1 MIAADPMDDIL
12 QVVTDVRKKARQVQQ
27 NGVIT
32 IRDHEELSKFISGLD
47 AFREYQTG
55 GVL

>member
-27 NGVIT
+27 NGAIT
-32 IRDHEELSKFISGLD
+32 IRDHEELTKLISGLD

>member
-32 IRDHEELSKFISGLD
+32 IRDHEELSKLISGLD